1 MLSDEDANGHI
12 WWNRF
17 EEFIRSIPEPL
28 KYRKKPIEI
37 EALQWTGQNHREMW
51 EFLGGSPDNYM
62 TASNENFY
70 IDHSK
75 VERGLVIKTSEGDM
89 IAGVNDYIIKEP
101 FDKERKYYPCKRSVF
116 ELTYEAI

>member
-1 MLSDEDANGHI
+1 
-12 WWNRF
+12 
-17 EEFIRSIPEPL
+17 
-28 KYRKKPIEI
+28 
-37 EALQWTGQNHREMW
+37 MW

-89 IAGVNDYIIKEP
+89 IARVKDYIIKEP
-101 FDKERKYYPCKRSVF
+101 FDKERKYYPCKPSVF